1 MSLRCSICG
10 KPFELDDSPALP
22 FCSHRCRL
30 IDLGRWLDEGYGM
43 AIEREEEADEEPPS
57 DDDQS

>member
-1 MSLRCSICG
+1 MLLRCSICG
-10 KPFELDDSPALP
+10 KPFQSEESPALP

-43 AIEREEEADEEPPS
+43 SVEREESDEEPPT
-57 DDDQS
+57 DDEES